1 MAVRYSPFGISNFSA
16 PHELEKIDLRQWS
29 IQYEK
34 VASAFPWKGLC
45 FPVKN
50 TFHSLWT
57 EKVGAFPGNLVS
69 AQDSLWNVIASTTLK
84 IRVAVVTETAV
95 GSYRFRGHLLRE
107 RSVPACGR
115 RVPTVATA

>member
-69 AQDSLWNVIASTTLK
+69 AQDKVIASTKSCTGLWNVIASTTLK

-95 GSYRFRGHLLRE
+95 GSYRFRG
-107 RSVPACGR
+107 VGMW
-115 RVPTVATA
+115 